1 MKYFIL
7 ILMVSGSVFT
17 ILGLLFPLYYLFTF
31 KFKEDFYV
39 CNNLTM
45 GIMFTLTALLF
56 TFFNDL
62 HLKNK

>member
-39 CNNLTM
+39 CNNSDYGNYVYTDRF
-45 GIMFTLTALLF
+45 IVYLF
-56 TFFNDL
+56 
-62 HLKNK
+62 